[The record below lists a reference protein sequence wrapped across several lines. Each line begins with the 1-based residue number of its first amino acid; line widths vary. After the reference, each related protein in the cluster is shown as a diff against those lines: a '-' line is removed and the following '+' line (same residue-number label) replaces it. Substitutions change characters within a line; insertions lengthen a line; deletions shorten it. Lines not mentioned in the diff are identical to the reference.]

1 VTRKLLPL
9 VAVLALAL
17 PAPAA
22 AARFAVGVEPG
33 ASTSAVARE
42 VRAATGGTVKPLAPF
57 GLVLE
62 SRSAARVA
70 AIPGVRYVERLG
82 ASQRRIAFI
91 PTDPLFAKQWYL
103 QQIRAF
109 DAWPVFPG
117 PFNPRVRVAVI
128 DSGID
133 GTHPDLIPRTETG
146 KSFVGGSW
154 KKDMHGHGTF
164 VAGII
169 AAETGNAEGI
179 SGIGL
184 GTDLL
189 IAKVVRDD
197 GTISLEAEA
206 EAIRWAVKQGAAVI
220 NLSFGGIRD
229 PRHPKRDTYSR
240 LEADAIEWAVRKGV
254 VVVAAVGNGDQAP
267 SMPWRYA
274 SYPAALPHVIGV
286 SALARDGSV
295 PTFSNRDDRFN
306 DIAAPGVE
314 IFSAIPRGMTSQRS
328 TCLLQGYS
336 ECGPAEFRKAEGT
349 SFAAPQVSA
358 AAAQLL
364 SVSQQLGVNPAL
376 RPEQVAS
383 LLTRSAQDITP
394 LSGCKRCPY
403 DRDRLS
409 GWGRLDVTAA
419 LDALRT
425 GQYGGVDAYEPN
437 DDGGRR
443 AWPLGTGRDHVL
455 ATLDYWD
462 DRVDVYRVRLRRGEG
477 LRASVRGPAG
487 TDMNLMLFKPGLRR
501 IGGPASRRLM
511 AARSTSPG
519 AVESMSYRAPVAGW
533 YFVQV
538 AVREG
543 GSGEYSL
550 RLLRS

>member
-1 VTRKLLPL
+1 MTRKLLPL

-17 PAPAA
+17 PGPAA
-22 AARFAVGVEPG
+22 AARFAVGLEPG
-33 ASTSAVARE
+33 ATRAEVARDL
-42 VRAATGGTVKPLAPF
+42 RAVTGGSTRAIAPF
-57 GLVLE
+57 GLVLDA
-62 SRSAARVA
+62 RSSAGAVA
-70 AIPGVRYVERLG
+70 VPGVRYVERLDS
-82 ASQRRIAFI
+82 ADRRIAFV
-91 PTDPLFAKQWYL
+91 PTDPLYAKQWYL
-103 QQIRAF
+103 PQIRAF
-109 DAWPVFPG
+109 DSWPVLPG

-133 GTHPDLIPRTETG
+133 ATHPDLMPRIESG

-154 KKDMHGHGTF
+154 RKDIHGHGTF

-206 EAIRWAVKQGAAVI
+206 EAIRWAVEQGAQVI
-220 NLSFGGIRD
+220 NLSFGGLRD
-229 PRHPKRDTYSR
+229 PRHQKRDTYSR
-240 LEADAIEWAVRKGV
+240 LEAEAIEWAVRHGV

-274 SYPAALPHVIGV
+274 SYPAALPHVLGV

-295 PTFSNRDDRFN
+295 PAFSNRDARFN

-314 IFSAIPRGMTSQRS
+314 IFSAIPRSLTSQRS

-336 ECGPAEFRKAEGT
+336 DCGPAEFKKAEGT

-358 AAAQLL
+358 AAAQLI
-364 SVSQQLGVNPAL
+364 SVSQQLGVEPSLA
-376 RPEQVAS
+376 PEQIAS
-383 LLTRSAQDITP
+383 LLTRSAQDVTP
-394 LSGCKRCPY
+394 LTGCKRCQY

-419 LDALRT
+419 IDALRA
-425 GQYGGVDAYEPN
+425 GEYGALDAYEPN
-437 DDGGRR
+437 DDAGAR
-443 AWPLGTGRDHVL
+443 AWPLGVGRSHVL
-455 ATLDYWD
+455 ASLDYWE
-462 DRVDVYRVRLRRGEG
+462 DRVDVYRVELRRGEG

-487 TDMNLMLFKPGLRR
+487 TDTNLMLWKPGLRR
-501 IGGPASRRLM
+501 LGGPASQRLM
-511 AARSTSPG
+511 AARSASPG
-519 AVESMSYRAPVAGW
+519 AVESVSYRAPAAGW

-538 AVREG
+538 SIREG
-543 GSGEYSL
+543 GFGAYSL
-550 RLLRS
+550 RLARS